1 MNYNLFKKLNSNQY
15 LIFAFVIS
23 IYLFL
28 LFSNLIHYLV
38 WTKFSGGEYL
48 VFFDWQTMI
57 FFNQCHANAVDVYS
71 LKACDKK
78 IFPYPMIWG
87 YGPSFLWLPLPY
99 FEKLNFFYLKL
110 IPIILIFL
118 FVYLVIRVINPKSK
132 IGLFLTLFA
141 LISPSTIQLVEKF
154 NFDLIIFITT
164 ILIIFSNTK
173 IINSILILITASV
186 KFYPIFLL
194 YNFFFLKEKFNKI
207 FSYILIISIIFILYF
222 YINIEDIKKIF
233 DSDMLK
239 NIPVGAKNFYIFA
252 INDYLI
258 DRKNNVFELLN
269 FEYLMN
275 IYKII
280 EFKFVNLILFII
292 FVISFINISLK
303 KKILKINIF
312 EIKSKLFM
320 IGSTILIIA
329 YFLHPNLYYRE
340 IFIILLIPLLI
351 SMHETYKGIFTY
363 AIYFLLVKYLLDFM
377 VIISDN
383 NLFNSDMVTG
393 LINIFLPL
401 MDFVFVSFIFSLYL
415 IFNYILLNFYS
426 LDH

>member
-1 MNYNLFKKLNSNQY
+1 
-15 LIFAFVIS
+15 
-23 IYLFL
+23 
-28 LFSNLIHYLV
+28 
-38 WTKFSGGEYL
+38 
-48 VFFDWQTMI
+48 
-57 FFNQCHANAVDVYS
+57 
-71 LKACDKK
+71 
-78 IFPYPMIWG
+78 
-87 YGPSFLWLPLPY
+87 
-99 FEKLNFFYLKL
+99 
-110 IPIILIFL
+110 
-118 FVYLVIRVINPKSK
+118 
-132 IGLFLTLFA
+132 
-141 LISPSTIQLVEKF
+141 
-154 NFDLIIFITT
+154 
-164 ILIIFSNTK
+164 
-173 IINSILILITASV
+173 
-186 KFYPIFLL
+186 
-194 YNFFFLKEKFNKI
+194 
-207 FSYILIISIIFILYF
+207 
-222 YINIEDIKKIF
+222 
-233 DSDMLK
+233 MLK

-320 IGSTILIIA
+320 IGSTILITA